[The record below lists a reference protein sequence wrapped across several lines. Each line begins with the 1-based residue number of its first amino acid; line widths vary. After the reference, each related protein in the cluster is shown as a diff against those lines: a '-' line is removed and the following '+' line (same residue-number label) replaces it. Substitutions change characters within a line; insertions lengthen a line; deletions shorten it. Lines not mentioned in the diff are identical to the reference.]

1 VRRSLACLKHL
12 ADLELLG
19 RQLAAPLAERGRM
32 LPHDLEI
39 VGVRGFAAGGALKAA
54 ARSINLS
61 YAYHIQ
67 PVERARGADRQNG

>member
-1 VRRSLACLKHL
+1 
-12 ADLELLG
+12 
-19 RQLAAPLAERGRM
+19 M